1 MKRKVY
7 LAVLDAGTTGVRFL
21 IVDETGHPK
30 ASAYRE
36 LSLALPQPG
45 WVEQDPWEILS
56 AARQAIHEA
65 LQKAGLPPTGLLG
78 FGLTNQRETVVVWD
92 RTSGKPL
99 APAIVWQDRRTASR
113 CAELRNNTTLLKEL
127 RAKTGLFPDPY
138 FSATKLEWLLRMDP
152 TLRRKVEQKEVLVG
166 TVDSWLLFSF
176 TGEHATDPTNASRTL
191 LFDIQHL
198 AWDRDLCELFGV
210 PEPALPKILPSLS
223 VFGRT
228 KKEVLGVEVPVAG
241 ILGDQQSAL
250 FGQVC
255 FEAGQ
260 AKITWGTGAFL
271 LVNTGEKPFVP
282 PEGVLATVAYTTG
295 TEVCYALEGSIFMA
309 GATVQWLRN
318 GLRLIQDPGE
328 TEHLAKTLSGN
339 DGVYFVPA
347 LVGLGA
353 PHWDP
358 YARGVIVGLTLGTT
372 RAHLARAALEAIA
385 YQTHDLVELFQGA
398 LPWPIP
404 KLRVDG
410 GAAWNNFLC
419 QFQADILARGETGLS
434 GDHRPGCSVCLWLCP
449 GPVGPWGNPPPL
461 AGGSPLHPL
470 HARGGAREARPSLAE
485 GCGPRQGLGGGV
497 GARCRDRSRCSG
509 SPHRPRTFPVRGRH
523 PFF

>member
-1 MKRKVY
+1 MERKAY
-7 LAVLDAGTTGVRFL
+7 LAALDAGTTGVRFL

-56 AARQAIHEA
+56 AARQVIHEA
-65 LQKAGLPPTGLLG
+65 LQKAGLPPTGILG

-127 RAKTGLFPDPY
+127 RDKTGLFPDPY
-138 FSATKLEWLLRMDP
+138 FSATKLEWLFRVDP
-152 TLRRKVEQKEVLVG
+152 VLRRKVERGEALVG
-166 TVDSWLLFSF
+166 TVDSWLLYSF

-210 PEPALPKILPSLS
+210 PQPALPKVLPSLS

-228 KKEVLGVEVPVAG
+228 KKEMLGVEVPVAG

-250 FGQVC
+250 FGQIC

-282 PEGVLATVAYTTG
+282 PEGVLGTVAYTTK
-295 TEVCYALEGSIFMA
+295 TEARYALEGSIFMA
-309 GATVQWLRN
+309 GATVQWLRD

-328 TEHLAKTLSGN
+328 TEHLAETLSGN

-358 YARGVIVGLTLGTT
+358 YARGVIVGLTRGTT

-404 KLRVDG
+404 ELRVDG
-410 GAAWNNFLC
+410 GAARNNFLC
-419 QFQADILARGETGLS
+419 QFQADILARPVVRPRFLETTALGAAFACGCALGLWDLGET
-434 GDHRPGCSVCLWLCP
+434 RRLWQEERRFTPSMSEGEREKL
-449 GPVGPWGNPPPL
+449 VRRWQK
-461 AGGSPLHPL
+461 AV
-470 HARGGAREARPSLAE
+470 ARAKGWEE
-485 GCGPRQGLGGGV
+485 E
-497 GARCRDRSRCSG
+497 
-509 SPHRPRTFPVRGRH
+509 
-523 PFF
+523 